1 MNLASTKSAILHPAM
16 YSLFRLKCF
25 ILDAHM
31 NTKSIL
37 FVALVFCLYGCS
49 RKAPVAANAD
59 KLILRFEIDSNGN
72 ILNDKVK
79 LQVLALAKELEK
91 SADKMMM
98 TAYSEQSGNEE
109 QNEKTAKAMARAVR
123 ELMKTQGER
132 NATNVGV
139 DIKGYQNPIDSIHP
153 ENIINR
159 RIEIAPL

>member
-1 MNLASTKSAILHPAM
+1 MDLASTKSAISKLVM
-16 YSLFRLKCF
+16 CSLFRLKCF
-25 ILDAHM
+25 IIDIPM

-37 FVALVFCLYGCS
+37 FIALVFCLYSCS
-49 RKAPVAANAD
+49 RKAPAVANAD

-72 ILNDKVK
+72 ILNEQVK

-98 TAYSEQSGNEE
+98 TAYTEQSGNEE